1 MTKRKLTVEQL
12 VIPQKG
18 FTAMKIFSS
27 IRLKGKWLKDAGFP
41 PGTRVD
47 IEVGDGVLIIRSH
60 ENKTLSL
67 QA

>member
-1 MTKRKLTVEQL
+1 
-12 VIPQKG
+12 
-18 FTAMKIFSS
+18 MKIFSS

-41 PGTRVD
+41 PDTRVD
-47 IEVGDGVLIIRSH
+47 IEVGDGILIIRSH